1 MTVMLMT
8 NTVIMVIIKTRMMK
22 LIPMIMMMKMTMT
35 KKTMMMT
42 VTITNKTIILMIQN
56 YKFAASSVGI

>member
-1 MTVMLMT
+1 
-8 NTVIMVIIKTRMMK
+8 MMK